1 MTALGIIGIILA
13 FALLMY
19 MIMKGFN
26 IYLTVFVCTLVVAVT
41 SQMNIYDAY
50 KVHFMTGF
58 TTFFKSRGITFYVV
72 ERLKV
77 LCHNGFNT
85 CYP

>member
-26 IYLTVFVCTLVVAVT
+26 IYLTVFACTLVVAVT
-41 SQMNIYDAY
+41 SQMNVYDAY
-50 KVHFMTGF
+50 KVHFMEGF
-58 TTFFKSRGITFYVV
+58 TTLRFSLT
-72 ERLKV
+72 
-77 LCHNGFNT
+77 CHNA
-85 CYP
+85 